1 MRTTLLAS
9 AILAV
14 TVFVLGASD
23 DLLASARELKISAE
37 NIQMLEHIAD
47 YPDLEMLSISC
58 VEGLRAIPDT
68 IGTLTKLKELTIGD
82 DHGNGCSMN
91 PALPES
97 LGNLRSL
104 EKLVL
109 WGAQDARGPHH
120 RIGER
125 HGFPRSMSQLK
136 NVTYLDLGGN
146 GLSEIPEFVKD
157 LPKLQEFSFEFNGL
171 KALPAFLSTLRAL
184 ATLRLEGNDLTDLPD
199 SLSSLPK
206 LTRITLGSNCKITR
220 NDAKMRDL
228 KGRFPKVTFV
238 FEGEYDDCPAE

>member
-1 MRTTLLAS
+1 MTTAQLAS
-9 AILAV
+9 LILA
-14 TVFVLGASD
+14 TTTFVLGISD
-23 DLLASARELKISAE
+23 DLLASGKELKISAK
-37 NIQMLEHIAD
+37 NIQVLKHIAD
-47 YPDLEMLSISC
+47 YPDLEVLSISC
-58 VEGLRAIPDT
+58 VEGLQAIPDT

-91 PALPES
+91 PLLPES

-136 NVTYLDLGGN
+136 SVTYLELGGN
-146 GLSEIPEFVKD
+146 GLGEIPEFVKD
-157 LPKLQEFSFEFNGL
+157 LPKLQEFGVEFNGL
-171 KALPAFLSTLRAL
+171 KELPAFLSTLRAL
-184 ATLRLEGNDLTDLPD
+184 ATLRLEGNDLSDLPD

-206 LTRITLGSNCKITR
+206 LAHITLGSNCKITQ
-220 NDAKMRDL
+220 NDAKIKNL
-228 KGRFPKVTFV
+228 KGRFPRVTFV
-238 FEGEYDDCPAE
+238 FEGEYDDCLE